1 MLSESFT
8 VELDKQPDGPDPEPH
23 VAIDIKEDE
32 QAMPLSSEPPP
43 PPFTPYQP
51 EFYYNSH
58 GDLISHDHHLN
69 EDGKYWVSL
78 AGRSQAYS
86 ESTQAKPSTD
96 SS

>member
-8 VELDKQPDGPDPEPH
+8 VELDKQASTEPH

-32 QAMPLSSEPPP
+32 NDSSSSDPP
-43 PPFTPYQP
+43 PPFAPYKP

-69 EDGKYWVSL
+69 QDGKVQFL
-78 AGRSQAYS
+78 LF
-86 ESTQAKPSTD
+86 EH
-96 SS
+96 